1 MAFAALVMFLQFG
14 LWSGGDIAT
23 PPSATTATTANWQA
37 EPDNLL
43 NKTSAAKSGGPNSPK
58 LTATSEDQASENSQ
72 LLSLIYVPPIRP
84 AKPERI
90 IPVEGSHEH
99 RNWLILSIAQH
110 SAAAFDAY
118 STRQAISSGA
128 REDDPLM
135 RPFAQSSAIYAAIQ
149 GGPVILDFAARRMQ
163 RSGNNLIRKTWWL
176 PQSISTG
183 MFLFSGVHN
192 LHVASRR

>member
-1 MAFAALVMFLQFG
+1 MAFATLVMLLQFG
-14 LWSGGDIAT
+14 LWLGGDVTIL
-23 PPSATTATTANWQA
+23 PSATTAIPAKWQA
-37 EPDNLL
+37 EPDNFL
-43 NKTSAAKSGGPNSPK
+43 NKTSAAESGSNSPK
-58 LTATSEDQASENSQ
+58 LTATSADQASENSQ

-90 IPVEGSHEH
+90 IPAEGLHE
-99 RNWLILSIAQH
+99 RRDWLILSIAQH

-118 STRQAISSGA
+118 STRQAISSDA

-135 RPFAQSSAIYAAIQ
+135 RPFAQSPAIYAAIQ
-149 GGPVILDFAARRMQ
+149 GCPVILDFAARRMQ
-163 RSGNNLIRKTWWL
+163 RSGNNFIRKTWWL

-192 LHVASRR
+192 LYVASRR